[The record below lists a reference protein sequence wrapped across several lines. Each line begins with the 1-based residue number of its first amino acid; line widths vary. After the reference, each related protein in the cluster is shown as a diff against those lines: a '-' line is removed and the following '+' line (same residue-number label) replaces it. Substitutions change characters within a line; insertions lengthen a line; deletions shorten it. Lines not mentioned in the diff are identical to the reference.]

1 MSESLEQ
8 NSPRVVLFVGL
19 SGLAA
24 LFARDLDLAPSS
36 EDEDPVEHA
45 NRLIAGIMP
54 GAEAAAAALE
64 DIGLIKAGLEAHGF
78 AVVDA
83 TSAPEKMAEVLS
95 ALRARDG
102 ELQSAQAEL
111 ASIKRQL
118 SAQKGQVTKARNEA
132 ARTSDANAR
141 KLPEDPPVI
150 AREDRQ
156 AIIDLVAASDRAEI
170 VAFEDD
176 AEIVQIKPLDLK
188 GQIAASL
195 SEGGEGVT
203 LSRYEK
209 WLVLGPTETTV
220 SITSWGLYVDGEL
233 VAWRERPNG
242 KLTLGSGTQFDLTP
256 DVIF

>member
-1 MSESLEQ
+1 MSENLEQ
-8 NSPRVVLFVGL
+8 NSQANGPEAQVAAAFARLGIVLDDDNGMDTDTYVAAL
-19 SGLAA
+19 NGLA
-24 LFARDLDLAPSS
+24 D
-36 EDEDPVEHA
+36 
-45 NRLIAGIMP
+45 RL
-54 GAEAAAAALE
+54 EAAGDVGASLQSTIAQKLQELGYQVPEGA
-64 DIGLIKAGLEAHGF
+64 DIG
-78 AVVDA
+78 AVAVEIMGSLHA
-83 TSAPEKMAEVLS
+83 SA
-95 ALRARDG
+95 
-102 ELQSAQAEL
+102 AQAEEQL
-111 ASIKRQL
+111 ASVKRQL

-132 ARTSDANAR
+132 ARTPDANAR
-141 KLPEDPPVI
+141 HLPEGPPVI

-209 WLVLGPTETTV
+209 WLVLGPTDTTV